1 MENIQKF
8 FHSVRLFYIILQIY
22 IYNFFVLTMMNIFF
36 LRVFFILLGGNTN
49 F

>member
-1 MENIQKF
+1 MENIYRNF
-8 FHSVRLFYIILQIY
+8 FIVLGCFILFCKY